1 MKQFTEQDRQ
11 AEDNENDERGRKV
24 MILCCIFFVLGN
36 IGLVYLLV
44 KLFTR

>member
-24 MILCCIFFVLGN
+24 MILCCIFFVVGN
-36 IGLVYLLV
+36 IGLVLFLIKLL
-44 KLFTR
+44 TR